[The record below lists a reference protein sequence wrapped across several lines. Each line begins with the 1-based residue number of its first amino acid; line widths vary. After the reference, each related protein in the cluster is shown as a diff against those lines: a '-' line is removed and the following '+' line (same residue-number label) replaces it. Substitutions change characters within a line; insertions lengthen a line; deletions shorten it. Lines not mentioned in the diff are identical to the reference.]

1 MSKFAPWTEA
11 EAAVAA
17 EKYSKSPTAELIDPA
32 KYYAF
37 IAALEWAAGVIAKSP
52 TERELVKV
60 IEAWKHAWMDE
71 PDYFDRAFG
80 IDANMKYDLA
90 RRLVKMKPI
99 EKGKTDGE

>member
-1 MSKFAPWTEA
+1 MDHTPWSQEEA
-11 EAAVAA
+11 EKWADEYVSGWWAEPLVQARARVDFKAGLAKAA
-17 EKYSKSPTAELIDPA
+17 E
-32 KYYAF
+32 
-37 IAALEWAAGVIAKSP
+37 VIAKSP